1 MRKNKIM
8 DFFSAL
14 GRSLM
19 MPIAALAACGIV
31 LGLSSALMKPQVLEA
46 VPFLQQVFIAFII
59 STLNKV
65 SGVVF
70 TLIPVLF
77 AISIA
82 FGLAKEDKEVAAF
95 AGFIGYYTFL
105 VSSACMINSG
115 FMDFSALKISA
126 ILGVETVDMG
136 AIAGIL
142 AGIVTAF
149 IHNKYHKV
157 TFPVAISFYG
167 GKRFVAIAVIMSV
180 TVLGLAAPIVWEPVS
195 SVINSLG
202 GFISDAGLFGV
213 FSFGFLE
220 RLLIPTGLHHV
231 LNGIFRT
238 TSIGGVYD
246 GVEGCL
252 NIFLQY
258 IDKVDISVLQPYTQ
272 FLGQGKMPFMMFGLP
287 AAAYAIYKTSPKTKS
302 NKVKAL
308 MIAGVA
314 ASVVSGITE
323 PLEFSFMFI
332 APVLFLFHAVMGGI
346 SFMLMS
352 ALGVIIGNTGGGLID
367 FFIWGVFQPGSNWYY
382 VIIVGPIFAIIYYYV
397 FKWYFTKKNL
407 SIDVAEDDESG
418 SDAAMTLD
426 EKQKQVAASIIEGL
440 GGFDNI
446 VTVNN
451 CISRLRVDVKD
462 MSLIDEA
469 KLKKTG
475 SMGIVK
481 PSETHIHVIYGPKV
495 EAIAASVREVL
506 KY

>member
-46 VPFLQQVFIAFII
+46 APFLSQAVVAFII
-59 STLNKV
+59 TTINKV

-77 AISIA
+77 AISIS

-105 VSSACMINSG
+105 VSSACMINTG

-136 AIAGIL
+136 AIAGIIT
-142 AGIVTAF
+142 GIMTAA
-149 IHNKYHKV
+149 IHNKYHKI

-167 GKRFVAIAVIMSV
+167 GKRFVAIAVILSV
-180 TVLGLAAPIVWEPVS
+180 TVVGLIAPIVWEPVS
-195 SVINSLG
+195 SAIDSLG
-202 GFISDAGLFGV
+202 GFIADSGLFGV

-238 TSIGGVYD
+238 TSIGGVYQ

-252 NIFLQY
+252 NIFLQFV
-258 IDKVDISVLQPYTQ
+258 DKVDISELQPYTQ

-287 AAAYAIYKTSPKTKS
+287 AAAYAIYKTSPKEKKG
-302 NKVKAL
+302 KVKAL

-323 PLEFSFMFI
+323 PLEFAFMFI
-332 APVLFLFHAVMGGI
+332 APALYLFHAIMGGI

-352 ALGVIIGNTGGGLID
+352 AFGVIIGNTGGGLID
-367 FFIWGVFQPGSNWYY
+367 FFIWGVFQPGSNWYWIL
-382 VIIVGPIFAIIYYYV
+382 VIGPVFAIIYYYA

-407 SIDVAEDDESG
+407 SIDVAEDDETEVESV
-418 SDAAMTLD
+418 SLD
-426 EKQKQVAASIIEGL
+426 EKQKQLAATIIEGL

-446 VTVNN
+446 VNVNN

-462 MSLIDEA
+462 MALVDET

>member
-46 VPFLQQVFIAFII
+46 APFLSQAVVAFII
-59 STLNKV
+59 STINKV

-77 AISIA
+77 AISIS

-105 VSSACMINSG
+105 VSSACMINTG
-115 FMDFSALKISA
+115 FMDFSSLKISA

-136 AIAGIL
+136 AIAGIIT
-142 AGIVTAF
+142 GIMTAA

-167 GKRFVAIAVIMSV
+167 GKRFVAIAVILSV
-180 TVLGLAAPIVWEPVS
+180 TVVGLVAPIVWEPIS
-195 SVINSLG
+195 SAIDSLG
-202 GFISDAGLFGV
+202 GFIADSGLFGV
-213 FSFGFLE
+213 FSFGFME

-238 TSIGGVYD
+238 TSIGGVYQ

-252 NIFLQY
+252 NIFLQFV
-258 IDKVDISVLQPYTQ
+258 DKVDISELQPYTQ

-287 AAAYAIYKTSPKTKS
+287 AAAYAIYKTSPQEKKG
-302 NKVKAL
+302 KVKAL

-323 PLEFSFMFI
+323 PLEFAFMFI
-332 APVLFLFHAVMGGI
+332 APALYLFHAIMGGI

-352 ALGVIIGNTGGGLID
+352 AFGVIIGNTGGGLID
-367 FFIWGVFQPGSNWYY
+367 FFIWGVFQPGSNWYWIL
-382 VIIVGPIFAIIYYYV
+382 VIGPVFAIIYYYV

-407 SIDVAEDDESG
+407 SIDVAEDDDTEVEGVS
-418 SDAAMTLD
+418 LD
-426 EKQKQVAASIIEGL
+426 EKQKQLAATIIEGL

-446 VTVNN
+446 VNVNN

-462 MSLIDEA
+462 MALVDET